1 MIDRTDRAIINRLQ
15 DGLPVC
21 ARPYAAAA
29 EELGIDEADLIDRLQ
44 RLLESGVLSRF
55 GPMYHAEKLGGA
67 LTLAAMRVP
76 PEDFDRI
83 AEIVN
88 GFPQVAHNY
97 ERENAFN
104 MWFVLATERP
114 EEIDD
119 VIAQIEER
127 TGLDVIN
134 LPKLEEFYV
143 GLRFAL

>member
-104 MWFVLATERP
+104 MWFVLATEHP

>member
-15 DGLPVC
+15 DGLPVS
-21 ARPYAAAA
+21 ARPYAVAA
-29 EELGIDEADLIDRLQ
+29 EELGITEADLIGRLE

-76 PEDFDRI
+76 PEDFERV

-88 GFPQVAHNY
+88 AFPQVAHNY

-114 EEIDD
+114 EEIDQ
-119 VIAQIEER
+119 VIAEIEER
-127 TGLDVIN
+127 TGLEVIN